1 MLLVFTRHEARPR
14 CFTLGCQMGD
24 TWVIVKTKPSQACEG
39 TPMEI
44 SEKDRAELLAIKE
57 KIDRGEKLGRYEQT
71 RWTGTPASLRRE
83 ISK

>member
-1 MLLVFTRHEARPR
+1 
-14 CFTLGCQMGD
+14 
-24 TWVIVKTKPSQACEG
+24 
-39 TPMEI
+39 MEI

-71 RWTGTPASLRRE
+71 RWTGTPASLKRE